1 MDSTCKCSRFLLKD
15 SPPSPV
21 PPLPERTPESFD
33 LATDEGMT
41 MMGRDESITNFMSS
55 PLCTL
60 SNCHLIFNRFGTK
73 HNTGKATGC
82 RNESWEISR
91 MVWPNK

>member
-21 PPLPERTPESFD
+21 PTLPERTPESFE

-41 MMGRDESITNFMSS
+41 MMGRDESITN
-55 PLCTL
+55 LCP
-60 SNCHLIFNRFGTK
+60 HLFVPYQTVI
-73 HNTGKATGC
+73 
-82 RNESWEISR
+82 
-91 MVWPNK
+91 